1 MTALQTIWLMTRMR
15 LTRQRNVLFNNLF
28 RFRQKKPRDTTG
40 GKRSNLWILT
50 LVMMVFMC
58 FSFVSMANNAVLN
71 MQCHLDPAS
80 ECRYTD
86 NQGEHHNDMH
96 TAEEELATAPFA
108 APLLHGLTMEV
119 SILFVIAVLLPLGS
133 KEMAQPDWD
142 LEWLVTLPVERGVL
156 LWGRVLER
164 SASNIAGWFA
174 LVPAYSVI
182 AWHSGYTWSALPIAL
197 LSAVALLPLA
207 ALLYTLADTGLRMW
221 LPASQLRNL
230 QAVTGLLNLPLIYF
244 VMALGMPAANGFAM
258 NWARE
263 FPSWAS
269 WTPPGLVL
277 QAIQSRDLAQL
288 ASLSALLLAQ
298 ILLLMWTGMA
308 LLRHQLRHGV
318 VNSGARES
326 ARKAVPVRTSSVG
339 ATADGGHA
347 VARGPYALLT
357 AAAAAILTP
366 LQRRELRLL
375 SRDRNFLFQTLLLP
389 IIIIVSQMVFNGKL
403 NSLEELGEHHTLAAS
418 IAFGLGV
425 YVLML
430 SAFQTL
436 NNEGNVL
443 WLLYTVPRSIES
455 ALKEKARLWGVLT
468 MVYPAVVL
476 GISAWYTEQFEWNM
490 LVLLL
495 LVVAGIPIYSMIAV
509 SLGVF
514 ACDPLAVDAR
524 TRVRPSYVYLYML
537 LASFYTYCIY
547 TSVWSQKLV
556 VLVLTA
562 SMALA
567 LWQKARDA
575 LPYLLDPAAAPPAR
589 VSTADGL
596 IAATAFFIVQGIVLI
611 FARKLT
617 MQSITIAFGI
627 AGITVY
633 LLMRLTYWRS
643 KAAGVPVILRGADIG
658 LSLRT
663 AAIAAAVACA
673 YGVVYLIALQHS
685 PLWADLLKSAPA
697 LQGGR
702 IWIYAL
708 AVVAAPL
715 CEEFIFRGLIYG
727 GLRRSMNAPQAM
739 LMSAAIFAVVHPPV
753 SMLPV
758 FILGL
763 CAAWTYERSKTLLA
777 PMLVHAIYN
786 AMVLSMQYFA
796 SQLWQSP

>member
-28 RFRQKKPRDTTG
+28 RFGKKKPRDTSG

-50 LVMMVFMC
+50 LVMMLFMS
-58 FSFVSMANNAVLN
+58 FSFISMANNAVLN

-86 NQGEHHNDMH
+86 NRGEHHSDMH

-119 SILFVIAVLLPLGS
+119 SILFLIAVLLPLGS

-142 LEWLVTLPVERGVL
+142 LEWLVTMPVERGVL

-174 LVPAYSVI
+174 LLPAYGVI
-182 AWHSGYTWSALPIAL
+182 AWHSGYTWGALPIAL
-197 LSAVALLPLA
+197 LASAVLLPLA

-258 NWARE
+258 NWARG
-263 FPSWAS
+263 FPSWGS
-269 WTPPGLVL
+269 WTPPGLLL
-277 QAIQSRDLAQL
+277 QAIQSRDPAHLAML
-288 ASLSALLLAQ
+288 AALLLAQ
-298 ILLLMWTGMA
+298 VVLLMWAGMA

-326 ARKAVPVRTSSVG
+326 ARKPAKPPVAIAAG
-339 ATADGGHA
+339 ATHA
-347 VARGPYALLT
+347 AAARGPLALLSN
-357 AAAAAILTP
+357 AIGAILTP

-375 SRDRNFLFQTLLLP
+375 SRDRNFLFQALLLP

-436 NNEGNVL
+436 NNEGHVL

-455 ALKEKARLWGVLT
+455 ALKEKAKLWGTLALL
-468 MVYPAVVL
+468 YPAMVL
-476 GISAWYTEQFEWNM
+476 GISAWYTGQFEWSM
-490 LVLLL
+490 LVLVL

-524 TRVRPSYVYLYML
+524 TRVRPTYVYLYML

-556 VLVLTA
+556 VMVLTA

-589 VSTADGL
+589 VSAADGL
-596 IAATAFFIVQGIVLI
+596 IAATAFFILQALVLLS
-611 FARKLT
+611 FRTVNMLSVT
-617 MQSITIAFGI
+617 FAFGI
-627 AGITVY
+627 SGLAVY

-643 KAAGVPVILRGADIG
+643 KAAGVPVIVRGTRFG
-658 LSLRT
+658 PSLRT

-673 YGVVYLIALQHS
+673 CGIAYLIALQHS
-685 PLWADLLKSAPA
+685 PLWADALKSAPA

-702 IWIYAL
+702 IWIVGL
-708 AVVAAPL
+708 AVLAAPL

-727 GLRRSMNAPQAM
+727 GLRRSMKASQAM
-739 LMSAAIFAVVHPPV
+739 LMSAAIFAVVHPPL

-777 PMLVHAIYN
+777 PMLVHATYN
-786 AMVLSMQYFA
+786 AMVLSMQY
-796 SQLWQSP
+796 WR

>member
-1 MTALQTIWLMTRMR
+1 MTALRTIWLMTRMR

-28 RFRQKKPRDTTG
+28 RFKRKKARDTTG
-40 GKRSNLWILT
+40 GKRSSLWILS
-50 LVMMVFMC
+50 LMMMVVMC
-58 FSFVSMANNAVLN
+58 VSFAGMANNAVLN

-80 ECRYTD
+80 ECRYID
-86 NQGEHHNDMH
+86 KQGEHHNDMH
-96 TAEEELATAPFA
+96 TATEELLTAPFA
-108 APLLHGLTMEV
+108 SPLMHGLTMEV
-119 SILFVIAVLLPLGS
+119 SVLFLLAVLMPLGS

-164 SASNIAGWFA
+164 SVSNLPGWFA
-174 LVPAYSVI
+174 LLPAYGVI
-182 AWHSGYTWSALPIAL
+182 AFYSGHAWFALPIAL
-197 LSAVALLPLA
+197 LATVLLLMPA

-221 LPASQLRNL
+221 LPGSQLRNL
-230 QAVTGLLNLPLIYF
+230 QALTGLLNLPLIYF
-244 VMALGMPAANGFAM
+244 VMALGMPAANGFVM
-258 NWARE
+258 NWART
-263 FPSWAS
+263 FPSWFN
-269 WTPPGLVL
+269 WTPPGLTL
-277 QAIQSRDLAQL
+277 QALQARE
-288 ASLSALLLAQ
+288 ASQCAVLVALLLAQ
-298 ILLLMWTGMA
+298 VALLMWAGMA
-308 LLRHQLRHGV
+308 LLRYQLRHGV

-326 ARKAVPVRTSSVG
+326 ARGPVRPPALAG
-339 ATADGGHA
+339 AAASRT
-347 VARGPYALLT
+347 PLALLSN
-357 AAAAAILTP
+357 AVGAILTP

-455 ALKEKARLWGVLT
+455 ALKEKAKLWGVLT
-468 MVYPAVVL
+468 MAYPVVVL
-476 GISAWYTEQFEWNM
+476 GITAWYTERFEWHM
-490 LVLLL
+490 LALVL

-514 ACDPLAVDAR
+514 ACDPLAVDTR
-524 TRVRPSYVYLYML
+524 NRVRPTYVYLYML

-556 VLVLTA
+556 VMVLTA

-589 VSTADGL
+589 VSAADGL
-596 IAATAFFIVQGIVLI
+596 IAATTFFILQALVL
-611 FARKLT
+611 LT
-617 MQSITIAFGI
+617 APTVTPQRVTIAFGLS
-627 AGITVY
+627 GLTVY
-633 LLMRLTYWRS
+633 LLMRLMYWRS
-643 KAAGVPVILRGADIG
+643 KAAGVPVILRGTSLG

-663 AAIAAAVACA
+663 AAIGAAVACA
-673 YGVVYLIALQHS
+673 CGVAYLIALQHS
-685 PLWADLLKSAPA
+685 SLWTEVLKSAPTLKGGSLWLFA
-697 LQGGR
+697 LV
-702 IWIYAL
+702 
-708 AVVAAPL
+708 VVAAPL

-739 LMSAAIFAVVHPPV
+739 LMSAAIFAVVHPPL

-763 CAAWTYERSKTLLA
+763 CTAWTYERSKTLLA

-786 AMVLSMQYFA
+786 ALVLTAHYW
-796 SQLWQSP
+796 L

>member
-28 RFRQKKPRDTTG
+28 RFKKKKPRDTSG
-40 GKRSNLWILT
+40 GKRGNLWLLT
-50 LVMMVFMC
+50 LAMVALMS
-58 FSFVSMANNAVLN
+58 FSFISIANNAVLN

-80 ECRYTD
+80 ECRYVD
-86 NQGEHHNDMH
+86 QQGERHADLH

-119 SILFVIAVLLPLGS
+119 SILFLIAVLLPLGN

-142 LEWLVTLPVERGVL
+142 LEWLVTMPVERGVL

-164 SASNIAGWFA
+164 SASNVAGWFA
-174 LVPAYSVI
+174 LVPAFGVI
-182 AWHSGYTWSALPIAL
+182 AWHSGYAWS
-197 LSAVALLPLA
+197 VLPLA
-207 ALLYTLADTGLRMW
+207 VLAALVLLPPAALLHTLADTGLRMW

-230 QAVTGLLNLPLIYF
+230 QAVMGLFNLPLIYF

-258 NWARE
+258 DWARA
-263 FPSWAS
+263 FPSWVS
-269 WTPPGLVL
+269 WLPPGLVL
-277 QAIQSRDLAQL
+277 QAIQARDLAQL
-288 ASLSALLLAQ
+288 AGLAALLAAQ
-298 ILLLMWTGMA
+298 TALLMWAGMA

-326 ARKAVPVRTSSVG
+326 ARKRT
-339 ATADGGHA
+339 ATREVAEGRPSA
-347 VARGPYALLT
+347 ARGPLT
-357 AAAAAILTP
+357 RLADAAAVIMSP

-389 IIIIVSQMVFNGKL
+389 IIIVVSQMVFNGKL
-403 NSLEELGEHHTLAAS
+403 NSLEELGEHHTIAAA

-436 NNEGNVL
+436 NNEGHVL

-468 MVYPAVVL
+468 MAYPAVVL
-476 GISAWYTEQFEWNM
+476 GISAWYTEHFEWNM
-490 LVLLL
+490 AVLVLT
-495 LVVAGIPIYSMIAV
+495 VIAGIPIYSMIAV

-524 TRVRPSYVYLYML
+524 TRVRPTYVYLYML
-537 LASFYTYCIY
+537 LASFYTYSIY

-556 VLVLTA
+556 VMVLTA

-596 IAATAFFIVQGIVLI
+596 IAATAFFILQGIVLI
-611 FARKLT
+611 FSGKVSLQA
-617 MQSITIAFGI
+617 ITIAFGV
-627 AGITVY
+627 AGIVVY
-633 LLMRLTYWRS
+633 VLMRLAYWRS

-663 AAIAAAVACA
+663 AAIAAAIACA
-673 YGVVYLIALQHS
+673 CGTGYLAGLQHS
-685 PLWADLLKSAPA
+685 SLWEDMLKTAPA
-697 LQGGR
+697 LEGGR
-702 IWIYAL
+702 IWIVAL
-708 AVVAAPL
+708 AVIAAPL

-727 GLRRSMNAPQAM
+727 GLRRSMSAAQAM
-739 LMSAAIFAVVHPPV
+739 LMSAAIFAVVHPPL

-777 PMLVHAIYN
+777 PMLVHATYN
-786 AMVLSMQYFA
+786 AMVLSMQFW
-796 SQLWQSP
+796 L